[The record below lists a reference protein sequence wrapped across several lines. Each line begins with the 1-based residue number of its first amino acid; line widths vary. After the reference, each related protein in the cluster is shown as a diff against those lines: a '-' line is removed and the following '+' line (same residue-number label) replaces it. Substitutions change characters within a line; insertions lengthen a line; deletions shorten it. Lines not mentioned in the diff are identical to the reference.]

1 MISSDKKVQH
11 KNWRPKFRRF
21 SEKEINKIIFL
32 KRKGLSNKE
41 IAKEMKCSPS
51 TITRYLHNFMSDYEF
66 FSHKKNK
73 KELLDILHKKK
84 KRDENSKKLKESLE
98 EKRKLMEH
106 FGEERIMGYEL
117 FKIKYQI
124 PAQDKLKDL
133 IHIPKISEKEED
145 ILNSIRII
153 SSRLFMIN
161 KNRSYKLI
169 LGTSIYLNTSLR
181 LREVSELLNISN
193 SSINTLLTLIRIKK
207 QKRVLK

>member
-1 MISSDKKVQH
+1 MISSDKKVQY

-41 IAKEMKCSPS
+41 IAREMKCSPS

-84 KRDENSKKLKESLE
+84 KRDENSKKLKESIK
-98 EKRKLMEH
+98 EKRKLMEY
-106 FGEERIMGYEL
+106 FGEERITGYEL

-124 PAQDKLKDL
+124 LAQDKLKDL
-133 IHIPKISEKEED
+133 IHISEISEKEEK
-145 ILNSIRII
+145 ILKYIKII
-153 SSRLFMIN
+153 SSRLFKISR
-161 KNRSYKLI
+161 NRSHKLI

-181 LREVSELLNISN
+181 LREISELLNISN
-193 SSINTLLTLIRIKK
+193 SSISTLLTLIHIKK
-207 QKRVLK
+207 QKKN